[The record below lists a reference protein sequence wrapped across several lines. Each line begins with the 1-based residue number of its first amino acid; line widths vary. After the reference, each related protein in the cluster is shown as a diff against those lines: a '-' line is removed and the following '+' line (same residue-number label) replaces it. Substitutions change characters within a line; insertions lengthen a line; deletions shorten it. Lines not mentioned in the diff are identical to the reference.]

1 MSLCCILMLFCFHP
15 CGFLMSLS
23 SHFASHC
30 SHCVSL
36 CMQNAS
42 SISLSFTAS
51 ETRLIKHIFFPA
63 VLILS
68 HFVVIWCLFELFF
81 ISVDTFASP
90 FSHLKSDDMISQL
103 LMIIFNHL
111 FELSVPL
118 QLFCGNFLSCNDG
131 FGLHL
136 WQWNSPF
143 AVGGVSCSL
152 RPRRCQRWLDTCGG
166 VSRLR
171 SLGVI
176 QCSSSA
182 AV

>member
-1 MSLCCILMLFCFHP
+1 MSQVILHP
-15 CGFLMSLS
+15 TALIVYP
-23 SHFASHC
+23 FACKMHP
-30 SHCVSL
+30 
-36 CMQNAS
+36 A
-42 SISLSFTAS
+42 SLSFTAS
-51 ETRLIKHIFFPA
+51 ETRLIKHVFFPA

-81 ISVDTFASP
+81 ISVDIFASP
-90 FSHLKSDDMISQL
+90 FSPLKSDDMISQL
-103 LMIIFNHL
+103 MIIFSHL

-118 QLFCGNFLSCNDG
+118 QLFWGNFLSCNDD

-152 RPRRCQRWLDTCGG
+152 RPRRCQRWPDTCGG